1 MAIDTKLKRYSAIL
15 VGLPFRGMLPDPDA
29 VIGAPDRLA
38 VGFMYAGIAAAA
50 AVLGDLMTITPGMG
64 TGMTIDPTSGTQTGV
79 MDITAT
85 NTEGVMTIIPE
96 NKGGG

>member
-1 MAIDTKLKRYSAIL
+1 MAVDTKLKRYSAIH
-15 VGLPFRGMLPDPDA
+15 VALPFRCMLPDPDGVISAYDRMA
-29 VIGAPDRLA
+29 VA
-38 VGFMYAGIAAAA
+38 FMYAGIAAAA

-79 MDITAT
+79 MDIAAT